1 MYLKTL
7 NCESSFSLPLTS
19 QSRRRSAICSI
30 CWIAPL
36 FDIVIDFFCELC
48 RNPVCVR
55 VYVCVCVYSKR
66 RRRPFILLQKRFTSL
81 PVTGL
86 RKLKNKTK
94 KKKSHAKPFS
104 SFSSP
109 PPPAALCVSSEL
121 QATTLSCK
129 TKNGTSACFQ
139 VVVSFC
145 CVFFNEPR
153 LRSLRPESLTT
164 DRNRSQTL
172 SPRRM
177 TCTASPFI
185 HFGLMFCE
193 LSPRS
198 SLLLPFYLFIFRRQ
212 SILQFF
218 YRDFFFCLC
227 SFLWLLFLWKLS
239 MFIILIWPGFGC
251 GLSATSC
258 PGACFFFFLMETYE
272 NLLPVHNCEIIW
284 KP

>member
-1 MYLKTL
+1 MYVCTCVCVFIP
-7 NCESSFSLPLTS
+7 NVDD
-19 QSRRRSAICSI
+19 
-30 CWIAPL
+30 APL
-36 FDIVIDFFCELC
+36 FCFKSVLP
-48 RNPVCVR
+48 RSPSQGSGN
-55 VYVCVCVYSKR
+55 SKTK
-66 RRRPFILLQKRFTSL
+66 Q
-81 PVTGL
+81 
-86 RKLKNKTK
+86 K
-94 KKKSHAKPFS
+94 KKKSHAKPFP

-227 SFLWLLFLWKLS
+227 SFLWLLFL
-239 MFIILIWPGFGC
+239 
-251 GLSATSC
+251 
-258 PGACFFFFLMETYE
+258 
-272 NLLPVHNCEIIW
+272 
-284 KP
+284 

>member
-1 MYLKTL
+1 MYVCTCVCVFIP
-7 NCESSFSLPLTS
+7 NVDD
-19 QSRRRSAICSI
+19 
-30 CWIAPL
+30 APL
-36 FDIVIDFFCELC
+36 FCFKSVLP
-48 RNPVCVR
+48 RSPSQGSGN
-55 VYVCVCVYSKR
+55 SKTKQKR
-66 RRRPFILLQKRFTSL
+66 RKAMPSLFPPFLLL
-81 PVTGL
+81 L
-86 RKLKNKTK
+86 L
-94 KKKSHAKPFS
+94 H
-104 SFSSP
+104 
-109 PPPAALCVSSEL
+109 CVSSEL

-212 SILQFF
+212 SILHSFF

-227 SFLWLLFLWKLS
+227 SFLWLLFL
-239 MFIILIWPGFGC
+239 
-251 GLSATSC
+251 
-258 PGACFFFFLMETYE
+258 
-272 NLLPVHNCEIIW
+272 
-284 KP
+284 